1 MSPNGDMKPSA
12 SELIILKHL
21 WKHQPQSLREIHQ
34 AIAPKLSWSRSS
46 TRTTVDRM
54 VGKSMLLI
62 EDSHGLKIY
71 SAKLKKIPTIAALI
85 RQFTEDVLGID
96 APLPVSN
103 LVDSNLL
110 DASELAD
117 LEAHLEKLSQIKSK
131 ERNND

>member
-34 AIAPKLSWSRSS
+34 AIEPKLSWSRSS

-54 VGKSMLLI
+54 VSKSMLRVK
-62 EDSHGLKIY
+62 DSHGLKIY

-85 RQFTEDVLGID
+85 RQFTEDVLGLD
-96 APLPVSN
+96 APLPVSS
-103 LVDSNLL
+103 LVDSNVL

-117 LEAHLEKLSQIKSK
+117 LEEHLEKLSQSK
-131 ERNND
+131 NKDKNND

>member
-34 AIAPKLSWSRSS
+34 AIVPKLSWSRSS

-54 VGKSMLLI
+54 VGKSMLRV

-71 SAKLKKIPTIAALI
+71 SAKLKKIPTIAALV

-96 APLPVSN
+96 APLPVSS
-103 LVDSNLL
+103 LVDSSLL

-131 ERNND
+131 DKNND